1 MQQKYLLKKM
11 QWAGS
16 KVLSFCSPGV
26 DCWRYKRHNGVMNS
40 SGVRALEGHNPLFT
54 DCRSLRWGV
63 LPRSGKPKAKSW
75 SLLSMWEAKCFCKFP
90 TKTGQ
95 EQMTRY
101 CIVPTFDWFVLSAA
115 LTRPIAAPTA
125 RLCMTTIQFFFP
137 PPVSTSTVSTPCN
150 RQAPK
155 LWTFQ
160 SRVLPGDNWMDWEVW
175 TQRLFV
181 STHQIRHLLLCSP
194 STVQTKSLNHLSQFQ
209 WNIHV

>member
-1 MQQKYLLKKM
+1 M

-40 SGVRALEGHNPLFT
+40 SGVRALEGHNPPFT

-63 LPRSGKPKAKSW
+63 LPRSGRPKAKSW

-101 CIVPTFDWFVLSAA
+101 FIVPTFDWFVLSAA

-125 RLCMTTIQFFFP
+125 SRPCMTTIQFFFP
-137 PPVSTSTVSTPCN
+137 PPVSTSTVSTPSY
-150 RQAPK
+150 RQ
-155 LWTFQ
+155 
-160 SRVLPGDNWMDWEVW
+160 NCEVFKAGFCPATIGW
-175 TQRLFV
+175 IGR
-181 STHQIRHLLLCSP
+181 
-194 STVQTKSLNHLSQFQ
+194 
-209 WNIHV
+209 

>member
-1 MQQKYLLKKM
+1 M

-40 SGVRALEGHNPLFT
+40 SGVRALEGHNPPFT

-63 LPRSGKPKAKSW
+63 LPRSGRPKAKSW

-125 RLCMTTIQFFFP
+125 RPCMTTIQFFFP

-150 RQAPK
+150 RQPPK

-160 SRVLPGDNWMDWEVW
+160 SRVLPGDNWMDWEVDPAA
-175 TQRLFV
+175 V
-181 STHQIRHLLLCSP
+181 CVHAPDKAPAALLYSP
-194 STVQTKSLNHLSQFQ
+194 STVQTKSLNHLFQFQ